1 MIGCRIWFLF
11 FFFLK
16 NFGGFGLWV
25 GVLDLDWGFRVIF
38 FGLVLFLMVLFWF
51 WLVVVF
57 WNIGVDIF
65 FCVFGV
71 FVWVVVFLEGFFGR
85 FYDDN
90 EKYGIL
96 KDVKK

>member
-1 MIGCRIWFLF
+1 M
-11 FFFLK
+11 K